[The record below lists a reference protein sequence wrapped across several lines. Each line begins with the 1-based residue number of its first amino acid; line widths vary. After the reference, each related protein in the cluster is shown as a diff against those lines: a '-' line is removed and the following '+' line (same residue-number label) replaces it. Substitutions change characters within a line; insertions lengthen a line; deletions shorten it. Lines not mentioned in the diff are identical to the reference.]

1 MEALGIL
8 GAGFFLLVVAVS
20 FATEFYDL
28 HRARRDKEEGRDDF
42 FLLPRRRYHQL
53 HQESYPLLPTA
64 TPTTGLFLVKRQQRA
79 ARCEICHQADHFDE
93 GNGFCRRC
101 NHTTA

>member
-8 GAGFFLLVVAVS
+8 GAGFFMLVVVVS

-28 HRARRDKEEGRDDF
+28 HRSNRDKEEGRGDF
-42 FLLPRRRYHQL
+42 FLLPRRRYQQL
-53 HQESYPLLPTA
+53 HQESYPLLPPVA
-64 TPTTGLFLVKRQQRA
+64 TGNFLVKREQRA
-79 ARCEICHQADHFDE
+79 SRCEICHQTDCFD
-93 GNGFCRRC
+93 GGSGHCRRC

>member
-8 GAGFFLLVVAVS
+8 GAGFFMLVVAVS

-28 HRARRDKEEGRDDF
+28 HRARRDKEEGRDDY
-42 FLLPRRRYHQL
+42 FLLPRRRYQQL
-53 HQESYPLLPTA
+53 HQESYPLLPTS
-64 TPTTGLFLVKRQQRA
+64 TSPGLFMVRREQRA
-79 ARCEICHQADHFDE
+79 ARCEICHQADCFD
-93 GNGFCRRC
+93 GGSGFCRRC